1 MSQLI
6 ITTYNLFILQTD
18 PEYLPF
24 SGTVLSNKETEMI
37 QMQYLSKE
45 TQSLC
50 RTTAG
55 GRILEE
61 KNINFNSANT
71 M

>member
-6 ITTYNLFILQTD
+6 ITTYNLFILPTA

-37 QMQYLSKE
+37 QIQYLRKLRVFVE
-45 TQSLC
+45 QQV
-50 RTTAG
+50 G